1 MSMDDRAP
9 GCPPSAEDAWA
20 TLQTLH
26 ECVVRSLARGDEYD
40 LLLRASR
47 DAEALLARHAADY
60 PLVTKQHGH
69 VADAPWGKA
78 A

>member
-1 MSMDDRAP
+1 MDDRAP

-26 ECVVRSLARGDEYD
+26 ECVVRSLAHGDEYD
-40 LLLRASR
+40 LLLCAAR

-60 PLVTKQHGH
+60 PTFTEQHGH
-69 VADAPWGKA
+69 VDDASSRKA